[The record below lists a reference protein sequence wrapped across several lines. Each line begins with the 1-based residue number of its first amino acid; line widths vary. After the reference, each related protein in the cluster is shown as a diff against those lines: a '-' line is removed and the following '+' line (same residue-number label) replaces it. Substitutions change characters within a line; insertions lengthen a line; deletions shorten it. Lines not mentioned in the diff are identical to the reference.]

1 MLKLENVASYYGE
14 SLAINQI
21 NLEIKEGNFHGI
33 IGKNGM
39 GKSTLLKT
47 IMGLMDKTDGVI
59 NLEGKDISK
68 LKTHERATEGLGYVP
83 QGRGIMPQFTIE
95 ENMIVGTFARDKS
108 NMNNVNEDFE
118 FILKLFP
125 ILKKFWKRRGGDLSG
140 GQQQQLAI
148 ARALLTK
155 PKILILDEP
164 TEGIQPNVVEEI
176 ENVLIRLNKEFN
188 LTIIIVEQNVNF
200 IKKAANNFSIFERG
214 KIVEEGDSS
223 KISYNLKIIKF
234 FYIFQ

>member
-47 IMGLMDKTDGVI
+47 IMGLMDKTDGLI
-59 NLEGKDISK
+59 NLAGKNISK
-68 LKTHERATEGLGYVP
+68 LKTNERATEGLGYVP
-83 QGRGIMPQFTIE
+83 QGRGIMPLFTIE
-95 ENMIVGTFARDKS
+95 ENLIVGTFARDKR
-108 NMNNVNEDFE
+108 NVNNVNEDFE

-200 IKKAANNFSIFERG
+200 IKKATNNFSILERV

-223 KISYNLKIIKF
+223 KITQNLVEKYLTI
-234 FYIFQ
+234 

>member
-14 SLAINQI
+14 SLAINEI
-21 NLEIKEGNFHGI
+21 NLEIKEGKFHGI

-47 IMGLMDKTDGVI
+47 IMGLMDKTDGLI
-59 NLEGKDISK
+59 NLDGKDISK
-68 LKTHERATEGLGYVP
+68 LKTNDRAIAGLGYVP
-83 QGRGIMPQFTIE
+83 QGRGVMPQFTIE
-95 ENMIVGTFARDKS
+95 ENLVVGTFARDKD
-108 NMNNVNEDFE
+108 NMNNINEDFE

-176 ENVLIRLNKEFN
+176 ENVLIKLNKEFN

-200 IKKAANNFSIFERG
+200 IKKAANNFSILERG
-214 KIVEEGDSS
+214 KIVETGNASE
-223 KISYNLKIIKF
+223 ISNELVQKYLTI
-234 FYIFQ
+234 

>member
-14 SLAINQI
+14 SLAIDQI
-21 NLEIKEGNFHGI
+21 NLEVKEGNFHGI

-47 IMGLMDKTDGVI
+47 IMGLMDKTDGSI
-59 NLEGKDISK
+59 NLAGKDISK
-68 LKTHERATEGLGYVP
+68 LKTNDRAIEGLGYVP

-95 ENMIVGTFARDKS
+95 ENMVVGTFARSKN
-108 NMNNVNEDFE
+108 NMDSVNEDFE
-118 FILKLFP
+118 FTLKLFP

-176 ENVLIRLNKEFN
+176 ENVLIKLNKEFN
-188 LTIIIVEQNVNF
+188 LTIIIVEQNVQF
-200 IKKAANNFSIFERG
+200 IKKAANNFSVLERG
-214 KIVEEGDSS
+214 RIVEEGISS
-223 KISYNLKIIKF
+223 KITSDLVQKYLTI
-234 FYIFQ
+234 

>member
-47 IMGLMDKTDGVI
+47 IMGLMDKTDGLI

-95 ENMIVGTFARDKS
+95 ENMIVGTFARDKN
-108 NMNNVNEDFE
+108 NMNNVNEDVE

-223 KISYNLKIIKF
+223 KITQNLVEKYLTI
-234 FYIFQ
+234 

>member
-1 MLKLENVASYYGE
+1 MLKLENVGSYYGE

-21 NLEIKEGNFHGI
+21 TLEIKEGSFYGI
-33 IGKNGM
+33 LGKNGM
-39 GKSTLLKT
+39 GKTTLLKT
-47 IMGLMDKTDGVI
+47 IMGLMNKTEGSI
-59 NLEGKDISK
+59 NLAGKDISK
-68 LKTHERATEGLGYVP
+68 LKTNDRAIEGLGYVP

-95 ENMIVGTFARDKS
+95 ENMIVGTFARDKDS
-108 NMNNVNEDFE
+108 ANNLEEDLE
-118 FILKLFP
+118 FTLKLFP

-176 ENVLIRLNKEFN
+176 ENVLIKLNKEFN

-200 IKKAANNFSIFERG
+200 IKKAANNFSILERG
-214 KIVEEGDSS
+214 RIVEEGDSS
-223 KISYNLKIIKF
+223 KITNNLVEKYLTI
-234 FYIFQ
+234 

>member
-14 SLAINQI
+14 SLAINEI
-21 NLEIKEGNFHGI
+21 NLEIKEGKFHGI

-47 IMGLMDKTDGVI
+47 IMGLMDKTDGLI
-59 NLEGKDISK
+59 NLDGKDISK
-68 LKTHERATEGLGYVP
+68 LKTNNRATEGLGYVP

-95 ENMIVGTFARDKS
+95 ENLIVGTFARDKD
-108 NMNNVNEDFE
+108 NMNNINEDFE

-176 ENVLIRLNKEFN
+176 ENVLIKLNKEFN

-200 IKKAANNFSIFERG
+200 IKKAANNFSILERG
-214 KIVEEGDSS
+214 KIVETGNASE
-223 KISYNLKIIKF
+223 ISNELVQKYLTI
-234 FYIFQ
+234 

>member
-1 MLKLENVASYYGE
+1 MLKLENISAFYGE
-14 SLAINQI
+14 SLAINKI
-21 NLEIKEGNFHGI
+21 NLDIKEGKFHGI
-33 IGKNGM
+33 LGKNGM
-39 GKSTLLKT
+39 GKTTLLKT
-47 IMGLMDKTDGVI
+47 IMGLMKKTNGSI
-59 NLEGKDISK
+59 NLAGKDIGK
-68 LKTHERATEGLGYVP
+68 LKTNERAIEGLGYVP

-95 ENMIVGTFARDKS
+95 ENMVIGTFARDKD
-108 NMNNVNEDFE
+108 NINNTTQDFE
-118 FILKLFP
+118 FTLKLFP

-176 ENVLIRLNKEFN
+176 ENVLIRLNKKFN

-200 IKKAANNFSIFERG
+200 IKKAANDFSILERG
-214 KIVEEGDSS
+214 SIVAQGDSS
-223 KISYNLKIIKF
+223 KITKELVEKYLTV
-234 FYIFQ
+234 

>member
-47 IMGLMDKTDGVI
+47 IMGLMDKTDGLI

-68 LKTHERATEGLGYVP
+68 LKTHERAIEGLGYVP

-118 FILKLFP
+118 FILRLFP

-223 KISYNLKIIKF
+223 KITQDLVEKYLTI
-234 FYIFQ
+234 

>member
-14 SLAINQI
+14 SLAIDQI

-47 IMGLMDKTDGVI
+47 IMGLMDKTDGSI
-59 NLEGKDISK
+59 NLAGKDISK
-68 LKTHERATEGLGYVP
+68 LKTNDRAIEGLGYVP

-95 ENMIVGTFARDKS
+95 ENMIVGTFARHKNYMDS
-108 NMNNVNEDFE
+108 VNEDFE
-118 FILKLFP
+118 FTLKLFP

-176 ENVLIRLNKEFN
+176 ENVLIKLNKEFN
-188 LTIIIVEQNVNF
+188 LTIIIVEQNVQF
-200 IKKAANNFSIFERG
+200 IKRAANNFSVLERG
-214 KIVEEGDSS
+214 RIIEEGISS
-223 KISYNLKIIKF
+223 KITNDLVQKYLTI
-234 FYIFQ
+234 

>member
-1 MLKLENVASYYGE
+1 MLKLENVGSYYGE

-21 NLEIKEGNFHGI
+21 TLEIKEGSFYGI
-33 IGKNGM
+33 LGKNGM
-39 GKSTLLKT
+39 GKTTLLKT
-47 IMGLMDKTDGVI
+47 IMGLMNKTEGSI
-59 NLEGKDISK
+59 NLAGKDISK
-68 LKTHERATEGLGYVP
+68 LKTNDRAIEGLGYVP

-95 ENMIVGTFARDKS
+95 ENMIVGTFARDKDS
-108 NMNNVNEDFE
+108 ANNLEEDFE
-118 FILKLFP
+118 FTLKLFP

-164 TEGIQPNVVEEI
+164 TEGIQPNIVEEI
-176 ENVLIRLNKEFN
+176 ENVLIKLNKDFN

-200 IKKAANNFSIFERG
+200 IKKAANNFSIMERG
-214 KIVEEGDSS
+214 RIVEEGNSS
-223 KISYNLKIIKF
+223 KITNNLVEKYLTI
-234 FYIFQ
+234 

>member
-47 IMGLMDKTDGVI
+47 IMGLMDKTDGSI

-95 ENMIVGTFARDKS
+95 ENMIVGTFAREKS

-223 KISYNLKIIKF
+223 KITQNLVEKYLTI
-234 FYIFQ
+234 

>member
-47 IMGLMDKTDGVI
+47 IMGLMDKTDGSI

-68 LKTHERATEGLGYVP
+68 LKTHERAIEGLGYVP

-200 IKKAANNFSIFERG
+200 IKKATNNFSILERG

-223 KISYNLKIIKF
+223 KITQNLVEKYLTI
-234 FYIFQ
+234 

>member
-1 MLKLENVASYYGE
+1 MLKLENVGSYYGE

-21 NLEIKEGNFHGI
+21 TLEIKEGSFYGI
-33 IGKNGM
+33 LGKNGM
-39 GKSTLLKT
+39 GKTTLLKT
-47 IMGLMDKTDGVI
+47 IMGLMNKTEGSI
-59 NLEGKDISK
+59 NLAGKDISK
-68 LKTHERATEGLGYVP
+68 LKTNDRAKEGLGYVP
-83 QGRGIMPQFTIE
+83 HGRGIMPQFTIE
-95 ENMIVGTFARDKS
+95 ENMIVGTFARDKDS
-108 NMNNVNEDFE
+108 ANNLEEDFE
-118 FILKLFP
+118 FTLKLFP

-176 ENVLIRLNKEFN
+176 ENVLIKLNKEFN

-200 IKKAANNFSIFERG
+200 IKKAANNFSILERG
-214 KIVEEGDSS
+214 RIVEEGDSS
-223 KISYNLKIIKF
+223 KITNNLVEKYLTI
-234 FYIFQ
+234 

>member
-47 IMGLMDKTDGVI
+47 IMGLMDKTDGLI
-59 NLEGKDISK
+59 NLAGKDISK
-68 LKTHERATEGLGYVP
+68 LKTNERATEGLGYVP
-83 QGRGIMPQFTIE
+83 QGRGIMPLFTIE
-95 ENMIVGTFARDKS
+95 ENLIVGTFARDKR
-108 NMNNVNEDFE
+108 NVNNVNEDFE

-164 TEGIQPNVVEEI
+164 TEGIQPNLVEEI
-176 ENVLIRLNKEFN
+176 ENILIKLNKEFN

-200 IKKAANNFSIFERG
+200 IKKAANNFSILERG
-214 KIVEEGDSS
+214 MIVEEGDTS
-223 KISYNLKIIKF
+223 KITNNLVQKYLTI
-234 FYIFQ
+234 

>member
-14 SLAINQI
+14 SLAINEI
-21 NLEIKEGNFHGI
+21 NLEIKEGKFHGI

-47 IMGLMDKTDGVI
+47 IMGLMDKTDGLI
-59 NLEGKDISK
+59 NLDGKDISK
-68 LKTHERATEGLGYVP
+68 LKTNNRATEGLGYVP

-95 ENMIVGTFARDKS
+95 ENLIVGTFARDKN
-108 NMNNVNEDFE
+108 NMNNINEDFE

-176 ENVLIRLNKEFN
+176 ENVLIKLNKEFN

-200 IKKAANNFSIFERG
+200 IKKAANNFSILERG
-214 KIVEEGDSS
+214 KIVETGNASE
-223 KISYNLKIIKF
+223 ISNELVQKYLTI
-234 FYIFQ
+234 

>member
-21 NLEIKEGNFHGI
+21 TLEIKEGSFHGI
-33 IGKNGM
+33 LGKNGM
-39 GKSTLLKT
+39 GKTTLLKT
-47 IMGLMDKTDGVI
+47 IMGLMNKTEGSI
-59 NLEGKDISK
+59 NLAGKDISK
-68 LKTHERATEGLGYVP
+68 LKTNDRAIEGLGYVP

-95 ENMIVGTFARDKS
+95 ENMIVGTFARDKDS
-108 NMNNVNEDFE
+108 ANNLEEDFE
-118 FILKLFP
+118 FTLKLFP

-164 TEGIQPNVVEEI
+164 TEGIQPNIVEEI
-176 ENVLIRLNKEFN
+176 ENVLIKLNKEFN
-188 LTIIIVEQNVNF
+188 LTIIIVEQNINF
-200 IKKAANNFSIFERG
+200 IKKASNNFSILERG
-214 KIVEEGDSS
+214 EIVEEGDSS
-223 KISYNLKIIKF
+223 KITNNMIQKYLTI
-234 FYIFQ
+234 

>member
-1 MLKLENVASYYGE
+1 MLKLENVGSYYGE

-21 NLEIKEGNFHGI
+21 TLEIKEGSFYGI
-33 IGKNGM
+33 LGKNGM
-39 GKSTLLKT
+39 GKTTLLKT
-47 IMGLMDKTDGVI
+47 IMGLMNKTEGSI
-59 NLEGKDISK
+59 NLAGKDISK
-68 LKTHERATEGLGYVP
+68 LKTNDRAIEGLGYVP

-95 ENMIVGTFARDKS
+95 ENMIVGTFARDKDS
-108 NMNNVNEDFE
+108 ANNLEEDFE
-118 FILKLFP
+118 FTLKLFP

-176 ENVLIRLNKEFN
+176 ENVLIKLNKEFN

-200 IKKAANNFSIFERG
+200 IKKAANNFSILERG
-214 KIVEEGDSS
+214 RIVEEGDSS
-223 KISYNLKIIKF
+223 KITNNLVEKYLTI
-234 FYIFQ
+234 

>member
-14 SLAINQI
+14 SLAINEI
-21 NLEIKEGNFHGI
+21 NLEIKEGKFHGI

-47 IMGLMDKTDGVI
+47 IMGLMDKTDGLI
-59 NLEGKDISK
+59 NLDGKDISK
-68 LKTHERATEGLGYVP
+68 LKTNNRATEGLGYVP

-95 ENMIVGTFARDKS
+95 ENLIVGTFARDKD
-108 NMNNVNEDFE
+108 NMNNINEDFE

-176 ENVLIRLNKEFN
+176 ENVLIKLNKEFN
-188 LTIIIVEQNVNF
+188 LTVIIVEQNVNF
-200 IKKAANNFSIFERG
+200 IKKAANNFSILERG
-214 KIVEEGDSS
+214 KIVETGNASE
-223 KISYNLKIIKF
+223 ISNELVQKYLTI
-234 FYIFQ
+234 

>member
-47 IMGLMDKTDGVI
+47 IMGLMDKTDGLI
-59 NLEGKDISK
+59 NLAGKNISK
-68 LKTHERATEGLGYVP
+68 LKTNERATEGLGYVP
-83 QGRGIMPQFTIE
+83 QGRGIMPLFTIE
-95 ENMIVGTFARDKS
+95 ENLIVGTFARDKR
-108 NMNNVNEDFE
+108 NVNNVNEDFE

-200 IKKAANNFSIFERG
+200 IKKATNNFSILERG

-223 KISYNLKIIKF
+223 KITQNLVEKYLTI
-234 FYIFQ
+234 

>member
-47 IMGLMDKTDGVI
+47 IMGLMDKTDGLI
-59 NLEGKDISK
+59 NIAGKNISK
-68 LKTHERATEGLGYVP
+68 LKTNERATEGLGYVP
-83 QGRGIMPQFTIE
+83 QGRGIMPLFTIE
-95 ENMIVGTFARDKS
+95 ENLIVGTFARDKR
-108 NMNNVNEDFE
+108 NVNNVNEDFE

-200 IKKAANNFSIFERG
+200 IKKATNNFSILERG

-223 KISYNLKIIKF
+223 KITQNLVEKYLTI
-234 FYIFQ
+234 

>member
-1 MLKLENVASYYGE
+1 MLKLENVGSYYGE

-21 NLEIKEGNFHGI
+21 TLEIKEGSFYGI
-33 IGKNGM
+33 LGKNGM
-39 GKSTLLKT
+39 GKTTLLKT
-47 IMGLMDKTDGVI
+47 IMGLMNKTEGSI
-59 NLEGKDISK
+59 NLAGKDISK
-68 LKTHERATEGLGYVP
+68 LKTNDRAKEGLGYVP

-95 ENMIVGTFARDKS
+95 ENMIVGTFARDKDS
-108 NMNNVNEDFE
+108 ANNLEEDFE
-118 FILKLFP
+118 FTLKLFP

-164 TEGIQPNVVEEI
+164 TEVIQPNVVEEI
-176 ENVLIRLNKEFN
+176 ENVLIKLNKEFN

-200 IKKAANNFSIFERG
+200 IKKAANNFSILERG
-214 KIVEEGDSS
+214 RIVEEGDSS
-223 KISYNLKIIKF
+223 KITNNLVEKYLTI
-234 FYIFQ
+234 

>member
-1 MLKLENVASYYGE
+1 MLKLENVGSYYGE

-21 NLEIKEGNFHGI
+21 TLEIKEGSFYGI
-33 IGKNGM
+33 LGKNGM
-39 GKSTLLKT
+39 GKTTLLKT
-47 IMGLMDKTDGVI
+47 IMGLMNKTEGSI
-59 NLEGKDISK
+59 NLAGKDISK
-68 LKTHERATEGLGYVP
+68 LKTNDRAKEGLGYVP

-95 ENMIVGTFARDKS
+95 ENMIVGTFARDKDS
-108 NMNNVNEDFE
+108 ANNLEEDFE
-118 FILKLFP
+118 FTLKLFP

-200 IKKAANNFSIFERG
+200 IKKATNNFSILERG

-223 KISYNLKIIKF
+223 KITQNLVEKYLTI
-234 FYIFQ
+234 